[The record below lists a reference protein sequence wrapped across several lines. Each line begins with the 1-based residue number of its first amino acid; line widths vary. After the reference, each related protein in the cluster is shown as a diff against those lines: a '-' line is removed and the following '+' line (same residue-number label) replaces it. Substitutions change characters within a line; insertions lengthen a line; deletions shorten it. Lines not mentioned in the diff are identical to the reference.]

1 MMGREDPQIHV
12 GIDPDIENPSLT
24 VLAAMASQQ
33 SGYILLL
40 CAEFEPEPR
49 KTPGFFGCQG
59 TQGTHKPT

>member
-40 CAEFEPEPR
+40 CAEF
-49 KTPGFFGCQG
+49 
-59 TQGTHKPT
+59 